1 MLPGAPQSGVRRDRR
16 SSRVPVEPLESRRLL
31 CTTHGSYLPPAPK
44 WSDAI
49 EQESRQART
58 ARGGPDAVDIVWTN
72 RGQASDNFALAF
84 GASAEAGRQVVD
96 AAIAAWERVI
106 TSFNRSDGTNTLQ
119 VTISIAT
126 DNMGNLVGGFGA
138 AGGPAATAPS
148 DGKPRTGSVTINAGT
163 IVAGT
168 PNDTNGWFFDATPDD
183 YSEFAGAI
191 NNPFNGS
198 RSSGTGS
205 DFFSVVTLELTH
217 VLGFISP
224 KTGGTGGNWN
234 GYRLISSGMTQATG
248 QRDNAE
254 GGGNFGYYYVFN
266 GPSVSHALTS
276 YNSGDA
282 TDLSWGNVIHTAGG
296 SANFNFNAVNYRG
309 TDDDGNALYNGN
321 ERLLPSWVTANILKD
336 AYGYTVE
343 NPAKFGTMMAI
354 LNQNTG
360 ALTVRG
366 IDGSADTIFI
376 TSSGGITTVH
386 VDLGTDFP
394 GSGFRPGAGNL
405 SAWVSEFPTGSI
417 SSINIDAG
425 TGDDVVNLDLPGN
438 IPITVSGGAG
448 GNDLLLIKGSTG
460 YDNVN
465 VDFPVITSTA
475 LNVQSFSEFEQLR
488 IDTRTGNADLY
499 LPDLLDSMTGVTVQG
514 DSGSE
519 TINLRTLEASKPAV
533 FFMGSGNDTVNVQVD
548 FGVGLVAS
556 PVTIN
561 GFDGDDV
568 VNIGPVDFAGTI
580 VTQPITFNGDNGNDT
595 LNIGSNNADSLA
607 ANVVFNGGSSIG
619 GLNDRLIIND
629 QAPSY
634 SLGYDVTTTFVR
646 RTGLTTR
653 EFGYTGTEE
662 IIINAGQSADT
673 VLVRN
678 GVSPIVR
685 AFGNGGNDTFTRGDG
700 LLSASSGA
708 QFDGGPGI
716 DQITFD
722 DRNNPGNIIFDCREG
737 EVIYGG
743 IIIQQTTGFESV
755 GVLAGTGSN
764 EITFAGTIFQNF
776 NVDAGPG
783 NDPIILG
790 FTGSG
795 PGSVDFRGNVVVNG
809 GDGSDTFT
817 VNSVN
822 TGAGASVTL
831 NGGNNLNTLN
841 VVRPG
846 TVQYD
851 LANSFVNLYS
861 FGSQGLMNVSNFD
874 TTTIS
879 GNSLSETF
887 NLFGGSSL
895 FSAYTI
901 FANNGDDVI
910 NCIAGDHT
918 FNLFDNL
925 VVNGGAG
932 VDSFRY
938 NAAGSALP
946 RNYTLGNGILSI
958 PVGGIF
964 VDDITIGPA
973 VENITLS
980 GGSGDDTFAINQLS
994 SGAAVLVNGGEGSD
1008 VVHLGNGNM
1017 QLNLTNA
1024 AAFTVDGQGG
1034 ADTLNINNASNAAGW
1049 NYTRNTAS
1057 LVSATSGYSWTT
1069 GTFNLEQANIS
1080 AGPANDNVN
1089 IDSLAA
1095 GTGLNVVG
1103 GNGYDSLF
1111 LGQIVSIGSWST
1123 SGILGDIQFDAGPG
1137 GGRVQ
1142 VYNNFGTGARTTH
1155 ITASSVSAF
1164 PGDNLFGA
1172 GSLRFS
1178 GLTDNG
1184 ASFHGMEILFGRGS
1198 DQVFVQP
1205 TTHRVVLNG
1214 GAPGTAPGDTLN
1226 LALASAQNYVLNGTP
1241 GSGSVTSDNL
1251 APLSYTAFESGP
1263 NVDDVAPDVVANDFQ
1278 FNPGVRRG
1286 VSPMA
1291 FTAAFSEDVS
1301 AFLSSSFLELFNHT
1315 TNQPV
1320 PAADIA
1326 VAWDAPT
1333 LTATFTFPNYL
1344 GGLLPDGV
1352 YQARIRAGLVDPFGN
1367 AGGDGPYYTFV
1378 WSQGSGGDDAF
1389 RVALDSTTLDHQ
1401 VFLNDETAPAFLAGP
1416 GTAKIVLFGG
1426 AGDDV
1431 MTVDLRGGNPVTPE
1445 GLFLIGGADSDNL
1458 RLLGSTGA
1466 DDVAFDA
1473 GAVTH
1478 NGSTTSH
1485 SAFESFSVD
1494 GLGEFDT
1501 LSIND
1506 GRVGVGATQRL
1517 ALLAIADGAGLDL
1530 PSFGGA
1536 TLVVRDLSLAATA
1549 RLDLAGS
1556 AMVLDYTGA
1565 SPASTIRD
1573 LLITGRSGGSWDG
1586 FGIASSSAA
1595 VDPATAIGYA
1605 EASDLHGTFPAIF
1618 AGEPLDATSVLLRF
1632 TLQGDA
1638 DLSGGVNIADF
1649 SRLAASFNQAGGGWS
1664 RGDFNYDGSTGIADF
1679 AALAG
1684 NFNRS
1689 LPSGVAGRV
1698 GLFSERRVEPRLA
1711 GYTWRLLDLT

>member
-1 MLPGAPQSGVRRDRR
+1 
-16 SSRVPVEPLESRRLL
+16 VEPLELRRLL
-31 CTTHGSYLPPAPK
+31 CSTHLAYLPPAPE

-49 EQESRQART
+49 EQESRQTRA
-58 ARGGPDAVDIVWTN
+58 AEGGPEAIDIVWTN

-84 GASAEAGRQVVD
+84 GTSAEAGRQVVD

-119 VTISIAT
+119 ITISIAT
-126 DNMGNLVGGFGA
+126 DAMGNLVGGFGG
-138 AGGPAATAPS
+138 AGGPAASAPA
-148 DGKPRTGSVTINAGT
+148 DGKPRTGSITLNAGS

-168 PNDTNGWFFDATPDD
+168 PNDSNGWFFDSTPND
-183 YSEFAGAI
+183 YSEFNGGI
-191 NNPFNGS
+191 LNPFSGNPGS
-198 RSSGTGS
+198 SIGGE
-205 DFFSVVTLELTH
+205 FYSVAVAEMTH

-224 KTGGTGGNWN
+224 KAGGAGSNWV
-234 GYRLISSGMTQATG
+234 GYELIDSGFTQATG

-254 GGGNFGYYYVFN
+254 GGGTSGYYYVFN
-266 GPSVSHALTS
+266 GPSVSHAMTG
-276 YNSGDA
+276 YNSGDP
-282 TDLSWGNVIHTAGG
+282 DDDSWGNVIHTAGG
-296 SANFNFNAVNYRG
+296 TANFTHNAVNYRG
-309 TDDDGNALYNGN
+309 TDDDGNAAGGG
-321 ERLLPSWVTANILKD
+321 ERTLPSWVTANILKD
-336 AYGYTVE
+336 AYGYTIE

-354 LNQNTG
+354 LNQSTG

-366 IDGSADTIFI
+366 INNSDDTIFI
-376 TSSGGITTVH
+376 TSTGGTTTVH

-417 SSINIDAG
+417 TSINIDAG
-425 TGDDVVNLDLPGN
+425 SGDDVVNLDLPGN

-465 VDFPVITSTA
+465 VDFPIITSTA

-499 LPDLLDSMTGVTVQG
+499 LTDLLGSMTGVTVQG
-514 DSGSE
+514 DSGNE
-519 TINLRTLEASKPAV
+519 TINLHTLEASKPAV

-580 VTQPITFNGDNGNDT
+580 VTQPITFNGDNQNDT
-595 LNIGSNNADSLA
+595 LIIGSNNADSLA
-607 ANVVFNGGSSIG
+607 ANVVFNGGSNIG

-634 SLGYDVTTTFVR
+634 SLDYDVATTFVR
-646 RTGLTTR
+646 RTGLSTR
-653 EFGYTGTEE
+653 DFGYTGTEE
-662 IIINAGQSADT
+662 IIINAGNGADS
-673 VLVRN
+673 VIVRN
-678 GVSPIVR
+678 AVSPIVR
-685 AFGNGGNDTFTRGDG
+685 AFGNGGNDNFTRGDG

-708 QFDGGPGI
+708 QFDGGPGV

-795 PGSVDFRGNVVVNG
+795 PGSVDFRGNVLVNG

-846 TVQYD
+846 TLQYD
-851 LANSFVNLYS
+851 LANNFVNLYS
-861 FGSQGLMNVSNFD
+861 FGSSGLLTVSNFE
-874 TTTIS
+874 TTSIS

-887 NLFGGSSL
+887 NLFSGSSL
-895 FSAYTI
+895 FSTYTI

-938 NAAGSALP
+938 NAAGSTLP
-946 RNYTLGNGILSI
+946 RNYTLANGVLSI

-964 VDDITIGPA
+964 FDDITIGSA
-973 VENITLS
+973 VENITIS

-1008 VVHLGNGNM
+1008 VVNLGNGNM

-1034 ADTLNINNASNAAGW
+1034 ADTLNINNASNAGAW
-1049 NYTRNTAS
+1049 TYTRNTS
-1057 LVSATSGYSWTT
+1057 TLVSATSGYSWTT
-1069 GTFNLEQANIS
+1069 GTLNLEQANID

-1089 IDSLAA
+1089 VDSLAA
-1095 GTGLNVVG
+1095 ATGLGVAG

-1111 LGQIVSIGSWST
+1111 LGQLISIGSWST
-1123 SGILGDIQFDAGPG
+1123 GSILGDIQFDAGAG

-1155 ITASSVSAF
+1155 IDASSVSAF

-1184 ASFHGMEILFGRGS
+1184 ASFHGLEILFGRGS
-1198 DQVFVQP
+1198 DDVFVQP
-1205 TTHRVVLNG
+1205 STHRVVLNG

-1226 LALASAQNYVLNGTP
+1226 LALANAQNYVLNGTP
-1241 GSGSVTSDNL
+1241 ASGSVTSDNL
-1251 APLSYTAFESGP
+1251 ATLSYTAFESGP
-1263 NVDDVAPDVVANDFQ
+1263 NVDDVAPAVVANDFQ
-1278 FNPGVRRG
+1278 FNPGAPRG
-1286 VSPMA
+1286 VAPMA
-1291 FTAAFSEDVS
+1291 FTATFTEDVS
-1301 AFLSSSFLELFNHT
+1301 ALLSGSFLDLFNT
-1315 TNQPV
+1315 TTATPV
-1320 PAADIA
+1320 PASDIA
-1326 VAWDAPT
+1326 VAWDPGT
-1333 LTATFTFPNYL
+1333 LTATFTFPNYA

-1352 YQARIRAGLVDPFGN
+1352 YQARILGGLPDFFGN
-1367 AGGDGPYYTFV
+1367 PAPDGPFYTFI
-1378 WSQGSGGDDAF
+1378 WSAGSGADDTF
-1389 RVALDSTTLDHQ
+1389 RVALNPVTQDYE
-1401 VFLNDETAPAFLAGP
+1401 VYLNDPNTPAFLAGQ
-1416 GTAKIVLFGG
+1416 GTAKIVLFGA
-1426 AGDDV
+1426 AGSDS
-1431 MTVDLRGGNPVTPE
+1431 MQIDLSGGNPITPD
-1445 GLFLIGGADSDNL
+1445 GLSLVGGDDSDTL
-1458 RLLGSTGA
+1458 AVVGSAAA
-1466 DDVAFDA
+1466 DDVTFN
-1473 GAVTH
+1473 GADLTA
-1478 NGSTTSH
+1478 NGSVAAH
-1485 SAFESFSVD
+1485 AQFESFTFD
-1494 GLGEFDT
+1494 GGGGPSWDALT
-1501 LSIND
+1501 VNA
-1506 GRVGVGATQRL
+1506 GRVGIASTQY
-1517 ALLAIADGAGLDL
+1517 LLSLTIADDAGLDL
-1530 PSFGGA
+1530 PNAVGAA
-1536 TLVVRDLSLAATA
+1536 TLVVQGLTLAPTA
-1549 RLDLAGS
+1549 RLDLAGG
-1556 AMVLDYTGA
+1556 ALVYDYTGA
-1565 SPASTIRD
+1565 SPIDDVRS
-1573 LLITGRSGGSWDG
+1573 LLVSGRNNGAWNG
-1586 FGIASSSAA
+1586 FGLNSSSAA
-1595 VDPATAIGYA
+1595 ANPAAAIGYA
-1605 EASDLHGTFPAIF
+1605 EATDLFTSFPAIF
-1618 AGEPLDATSVLLRF
+1618 AGVDVDDSCVLVRY
-1632 TLQGDA
+1632 TLAGDA
-1638 DLSGGVNIADF
+1638 NLDLSVNIADF
-1649 SRLAASFNQAGGGWS
+1649 ARLAGNFNLPTGAWAK
-1664 RGDFNYDGSTGIADF
+1664 GDFNYDGSSGIADF
-1679 AALAG
+1679 SALAS
-1684 NFNRS
+1684 NFNQA
-1689 LPSGVAGRV
+1689 LPATGAR
-1698 GLFSERRVEPRLA
+1698 FSSRQIATERMIALV
-1711 GYTWRLLDLT
+1711 